1 MDRTKQTYFFTA
13 AAVAFF
19 SLAGCSGTDS
29 GSDLSTGADTGFLSL
44 GISDGPIHDAEKV
57 CITFNEIEFK
67 GDGEPFIVNLD
78 PAEKVNLLEFQGANA
93 ALILI
98 NEELPA
104 GNYEWLRLGIDAVVG
119 THGGAGDN
127 GGVLC
132 DGEASY
138 IVMKDGTVYNL
149 YVPSGAETGL
159 KLVSG
164 FTVPVNGSADFTA
177 EFDLMQSITAPPGL
191 QPDVVLR
198 PTVRLVNNTEV
209 GTLTGQVANDLATA
223 AGCAPSVY
231 VFADGVKPNAIDSG
245 EVADPDDPIATA
257 MVNEQTNDDGST
269 THHYTVGFLLAGA
282 YEVAFTCDGET
293 FLPEAGTPADIVALE
308 LTTVNFP

>member
-119 THGGAGDN
+119 THGG
-127 GGVLC
+127 
-132 DGEASY
+132 
-138 IVMKDGTVYNL
+138 
-149 YVPSGAETGL
+149 
-159 KLVSG
+159 
-164 FTVPVNGSADFTA
+164 
-177 EFDLMQSITAPPGL
+177 
-191 QPDVVLR
+191 R
-198 PTVRLVNNTEV
+198 W
-209 GTLTGQVANDLATA
+209 
-223 AGCAPSVY
+223 
-231 VFADGVKPNAIDSG
+231 
-245 EVADPDDPIATA
+245 
-257 MVNEQTNDDGST
+257 
-269 THHYTVGFLLAGA
+269 
-282 YEVAFTCDGET
+282 
-293 FLPEAGTPADIVALE
+293 
-308 LTTVNFP
+308 